1 LNADFARLGEQIR
14 EAEAAG
20 AKLIHIDVMDG
31 RFVPNIS
38 LGPEIVQSVRPV
50 TELPFDVHLMIVEPD
65 RHLEAFAQAGA
76 DAISVHVE
84 ACPHLHRTLQHI
96 REVGC
101 RVGVA
106 INPHTPA
113 SALHSVMDL
122 LDEVIVM
129 TVNPGF
135 GGQTLI
141 ESTLPKIAE
150 IRAMIGESGRHI
162 DLEVDGGINPATAM
176 QAAQA
181 GANVLIAGTGLF
193 SDEHSVADGVEA
205 LMDALQK

>member
-1 LNADFARLGEQIR
+1 MNADFARLGEQIR